1 MPLAMAYVPWQ
12 EFENLYDLPCAYHR
26 GTIFKDLDKPFE
38 CSKKNFYYYFNLFTF
53 MPLIHPLT
61 LVVAKIIVNRLKLF
75 AL

>member
-38 CSKKNFYYYFNLFTF
+38 CSKKNLTVKTF